1 MPLLLTVSLIWA
13 FSFGLIKGRLAG
25 LDPAAVA
32 VVRLALAAL
41 VFLPLLR
48 LRSLPAMTALRF
60 AAIGAL
66 QFGAMYVFYLRAF
79 VHLQAHEVALFT
91 IFTPLYI
98 ALGDAALERRF
109 QPAHVAAAGVSVLG
123 AGLLLAGDGL
133 RPGLAVGFGLVQL
146 SNLCFALGQLAYKR
160 VRSQQSGLR
169 DRDIFGLLYAG
180 AVVATGAFSLFTTD
194 WSAFR
199 PSAAQWGVLAY
210 LGILA
215 SGLCFFWWNLG
226 ALRVNNGTLAA
237 FNNAKVPLGVACSL
251 LFFGESADLTRLA
264 ASLLLLT
271 GAVLMAEYAPNVRA
285 PRRAS
290 APNQGR

>member
-1 MPLLLTVSLIWA
+1 MSLLLIVSLVWA

-48 LRSLPAMTALRF
+48 VRSLPAMTALRF

-98 ALGDAALERRF
+98 ALLDAALERRF
-109 QPAHVAAAGVSVLG
+109 QLAHVAAAGVSVLG
-123 AGLLLAGDGL
+123 AGLVLAGGEL

-160 VRSQQSGLR
+160 IRAQQAGLR
-169 DRDIFGLLYAG
+169 DRDVFGLLYAG
-180 AVVATGAFSLFTTD
+180 ALLATGVFSLFTTD
-194 WSAFR
+194 WMAFR

-251 LFFGESADLTRLA
+251 VFFGESADLTRLA
-264 ASLLLLT
+264 ASLVLLT
-271 GAVLMAEYAPNVRA
+271 GAVVIAEYAPTLRGNKQ
-285 PRRAS
+285 PS
-290 APNQGR
+290 GSTKG

>member
-1 MPLLLTVSLIWA
+1 MSLLLIVSLIWA

-32 VVRLALAAL
+32 VVRLALAAF

-48 LRSLPAMTALRF
+48 LRALPAMTALRF

-98 ALGDAALERRF
+98 ALLDAAFERRF
-109 QPAHVAAAGVSVLG
+109 QRIHLLAAGVSVLG
-123 AGLLLAGDGL
+123 AGLLLAGGEL
-133 RPGLAVGFGLVQL
+133 RPGLAIGFGLVQL

-160 VRSQQSGLR
+160 GRSRQTGLR

-180 AVVATGAFSLFTTD
+180 AFLATGVFSLFTTD
-194 WSAFR
+194 WVAFR
-199 PSAAQWGVLAY
+199 PSAAQWSVLAY

-251 LFFGESADLTRLA
+251 VFFGESADLTRLA

-271 GAVLMAEYAPNVRA
+271 AAVAIAEYAPTLR
-285 PRRAS
+285 
-290 APNQGR
+290 GRGKF

>member
-48 LRSLPAMTALRF
+48 LRSLPALTAFRF

-98 ALGDAALERRF
+98 ALVDAALERRF
-109 QPAHVAAAGVSVLG
+109 QPAHVAAAGISVLG

-290 APNQGR
+290 GPTQGR

>member
-1 MPLLLTVSLIWA
+1 MSLLLLVSFVWA

-48 LRSLPAMTALRF
+48 LRSLPGIAAARF

-79 VHLQAHEVALFT
+79 AHLQAHEVALFT

-98 ALGDAALERRF
+98 ALIDAALERRF
-109 QPAHVAAAGVSVLG
+109 QLTHVLAATVSVIGTALLMTG
-123 AGLLLAGDGL
+123 AEV
-133 RPGLAVGFGLVQL
+133 RPGLAAGFGLVQL

-160 VRSQQSGLR
+160 VRANHAGLR
-169 DRDIFGLLYAG
+169 DRDIFGLLYIG
-180 AVVATGAFSLFTTD
+180 AVLATGAFSLTATD
-194 WSAFR
+194 WIAFR
-199 PSAAQWGVLAY
+199 PTAAQWGVLAY
-210 LGILA
+210 LGVLA
-215 SGLCFFWWNLG
+215 SGLGFFWWNLG
-226 ALRVNNGTLAA
+226 SLRVNNGTLAA

-251 LFFGESADLTRLA
+251 VFFGESANLPRLA
-264 ASLLLLT
+264 ASLILLT
-271 GAVLMAEYAPNVRA
+271 AAVAIAERKPTA
-285 PRRAS
+285 
-290 APNQGR
+290 